1 MSIRTSRWIL
11 WIGFV
16 LLVPVPILFLGPGLV
31 PTARLLML
39 GGISVAVMLVENARG
54 AVGMIAVVLLAQ
66 GFLYMGVLWL
76 AAHIL
81 SRTLGRFS
89 PKVVARATIGV
100 IAVGLLLASLFDVYR
115 GPYRVQSAR
124 ANLLNVFE

>member
-16 LLVPVPILFLGPGLV
+16 LMVPVPILFLGPGLV

-39 GGISVAVMLVENARG
+39 GAISAAVLLLENARG
-54 AVGMIAVVLLAQ
+54 AVGMLAGLLLAQ
-66 GFLYMGVLWL
+66 GFLYLGLLWL

-89 PKVVARATIGV
+89 AKTVAWATIGV
-100 IAVGLLLASLFDVYR
+100 VAVGLLLASLFDGYR